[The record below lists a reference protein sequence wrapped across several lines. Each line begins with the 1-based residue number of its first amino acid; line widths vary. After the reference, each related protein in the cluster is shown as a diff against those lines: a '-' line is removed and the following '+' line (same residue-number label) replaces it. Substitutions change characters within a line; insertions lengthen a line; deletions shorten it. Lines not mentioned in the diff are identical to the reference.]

1 MDKALTTLLSRF
13 EKWRDTPQSPTLDK
27 PAYRAPRRNGPTPGG
42 LWLDAA
48 DTAWSEVSAHT
59 LCQGS
64 QGSHT
69 YALDT
74 EESAMD
80 KALTTLLSHFEKW
93 RDTPQSPTLDKP
105 AYRAPRRNGPT
116 PGGLWLDTADT
127 AWSEVSAHTRGAEV

>member
-42 LWLDAA
+42 LWLEAA

-59 LCQGS
+59 RD
-64 QGSHT
+64 
-69 YALDT
+69 A
-74 EESAMD
+74 EV
-80 KALTTLLSHFEKW
+80 KW